1 MVSCGIIRSTYS
13 FLNTV
18 QKEGK
23 FMANPVSV
31 DPIDMGFINKA
42 NILIEALPYIQRLW
56 GKTVVIKYGGNAMK
70 NEELTQKILE
80 DVTLLKYVGIN
91 PILVHGGG
99 PEINAMLG
107 RVGVQSTFHNGLRIT
122 DDATMEIVQMVLA
135 GKLNKNIASQ
145 IGRLGGKAIGLCGKD
160 AGLIMVKKKPPLA
173 DGVDLGHVGDIVSI
187 NTKLLEALC
196 QDEYIPVIS
205 SVGTDENGDSYNINA
220 DTVASAVATALK
232 AEKLIF
238 LTDIDGVRSDPEDP
252 ASLFAVLS
260 TEQAMNLIADG
271 TISGGMIPKVTACVD
286 AIEKGVRRVHIIN
299 GTIPHPIILEIFT
312 DKGIGTMFERAMPAS
327 V

>member
-1 MVSCGIIRSTYS
+1 
-13 FLNTV
+13 
-18 QKEGK
+18 
-23 FMANPVSV
+23 MANHQS
-31 DPIDMGFINKA
+31 IDTIGMGFVNKA

-70 NEELTQKILE
+70 NEELTHKILE

-99 PEINAMLG
+99 PEINSMLK
-107 RVGVQSTFHNGLRIT
+107 RVGVESSFHNGLRIT

-135 GKLNKNIASQ
+135 GKLNKNIASD

-160 AGLIMVKKKPPLA
+160 AELIKVKKKPPLA

-187 NTKLLEALC
+187 NTALLNTLC
-196 QDEYIPVIS
+196 ESGYIPVIS
-205 SVGTDENGDSYNINA
+205 SVGTDEMGQSYNINA
-220 DTVASAVATALK
+220 DTAAAAVATALK

-238 LTDIDGVRSDPEDP
+238 LTDIDGVRADAEDP
-252 ASLFAVLS
+252 SSLFPVL
-260 TEQAMNLIADG
+260 TTTLAMNLIADG
-271 TISGGMIPKVTACVD
+271 TISGGMIPKVTACID
-286 AIEKGVRRVHIIN
+286 AIEKGVHRVHILN

-312 DKGIGTMFERAMPAS
+312 DRGIGTMFEKPKYEKKEA
-327 V
+327 